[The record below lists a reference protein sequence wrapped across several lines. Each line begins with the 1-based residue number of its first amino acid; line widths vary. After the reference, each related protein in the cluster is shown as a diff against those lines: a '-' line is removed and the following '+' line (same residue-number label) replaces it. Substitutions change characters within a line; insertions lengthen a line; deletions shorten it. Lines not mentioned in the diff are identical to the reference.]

1 MVFGNRNS
9 RFNDASDRD
18 GFKPEKSG
26 NPNDQSNDQN
36 GKGFFLGRKSGDRPR
51 SPRNGPGG
59 SGFGW
64 LGRSLLFVA
73 IGLLIINFLGS
84 SLRQG
89 RAETVPYSQFLEQV
103 DNNQVERAVIAPEQI
118 RYALKS
124 SGAES
129 DAAEAA
135 DTPDV
140 QSQRAPLPLQTV
152 PVQNDQNLT
161 ELLRSHDVEFSV
173 IPPQDGGFWGFLINW
188 LLFPLVFL
196 GIWLFIL
203 RRSQGGGISGA
214 ASLGVGKSRARLY
227 AEGDTKTTFDDVAG
241 VEESKAEL
249 QEVVDFLKNST
260 KYTRLGAKIPKGVL
274 LIGPPGTGKTLLARA
289 VAGEANV
296 PFLSISGSEFIEL
309 FVGVGASRVRD
320 LFEQAKKKAPC
331 IVFIDELDALGKSR
345 GGQSPLAGGGMSEQ
359 EQTLNQLLSEMDG
372 FDANNGVVILAATN
386 RPEVL
391 DPALQR
397 PGRFDRQV
405 VVDRPDKPGRM
416 AILEV
421 HTPNVKL
428 SEDVELERL
437 AARTP
442 GFAGA
447 DLANLVNEAALLAA
461 RRGADEV
468 HMADF
473 NEAVERVVAGLK
485 KKSRVLSEGERK
497 TVAYHET
504 GHAIVGSLMPGAGIV
519 EKISIVPRGVG
530 ALGYT
535 LQLPEEDK
543 FLVGEDELRGRI
555 AILLAGRSAEEL
567 IFGKVSTGAGDD
579 IQKATDMAERF
590 VTVYGMSEKLGPI
603 AFERRQQ
610 QFIEGLSNPRRTV
623 SPQVMEAID
632 REVKELVDGAHHMAL
647 EILAQNRQVLE
658 ETAQALL
665 ETEVLESTV
674 LSERLNQVQAP
685 EQLKTWLDTGDFS
698 GGYSKSQPDHHVQ
711 LV

>member
-1 MVFGNRNS
+1 MAFSSHNQQRNHRFNNGSDRNGNREHHGS
-9 RFNDASDRD
+9 
-18 GFKPEKSG
+18 
-26 NPNDQSNDQN
+26 
-36 GKGFFLGRKSGDRPR
+36 GFFLGRNSGDRPSR
-51 SPRNGPGG
+51 ENDSPDGGGPGF
-59 SGFGW
+59 SW
-64 LGRSLLFVA
+64 LGRSLIFIAV
-73 IGLLIINFLGS
+73 GLLIFNGLGS
-84 SLRQG
+84 FFRQG
-89 RAETVPYSQFLEQV
+89 QSEMVPYSQFLEQV
-103 DNNQVERAVIAPEQI
+103 DESQVDQAVIAPDRI

-124 SGAES
+124 SPSGDDEGTGDGVGTAGNRE
-129 DAAEAA
+129 
-135 DTPDV
+135 TP
-140 QSQRAPLPLQTV
+140 LEYQTV
-152 PVQNDQNLT
+152 PLENDANLT
-161 ELLRSHDVEFSV
+161 ELLRSHNVEFSV
-173 IPPQDGGFWGFLINW
+173 VPSQDGGVLGFFLNW
-188 LLFPLVFL
+188 LLFPLLFL
-196 GIWLFIL
+196 GIWVFIL
-203 RRSQGGGISGA
+203 RRSQGGIGGA
-214 ASLGVGKSRARLY
+214 ASLGVGKSKARLY
-227 AEGDTKTTFDDVAG
+227 AEGDTQTTFEDVAG

-249 QEVVDFLKNST
+249 QEVVDFLKNSS

-296 PFLSISGSEFIEL
+296 AFLSISGSEFIEM

-320 LFEQAKKKAPC
+320 LFEQAKKQAPC

-345 GGQSPLAGGGMSEQ
+345 GGQSPFAGGGMSEQ
-359 EQTLNQLLSEMDG
+359 EQTLNQLLNEMDG
-372 FDANNGVVILAATN
+372 FTPNNGVVILAATN

-405 VVDRPDKPGRM
+405 VVDRPDKLGRK

-428 SEDVELERL
+428 AEDVDLGRL

-461 RRGADEV
+461 RRRGDEV

-473 NEAVERVVAGLK
+473 NEAVERVIAGLK
-485 KKSRVLSEGERK
+485 KKSRVLSDQERT

-567 IFGKVSTGAGDD
+567 VFGKVSTGAGDD

-590 VTVYGMSEKLGPI
+590 VTVYGMSDKLGPI
-603 AFERRQQ
+603 AFERQQQ
-610 QFIEGLSNPRRTV
+610 QFIEGISNPRRTV
-623 SPQVMEAID
+623 SPQVMETID
-632 REVKELVDGAHHMAL
+632 EEVKAIVDGAHHMAL
-647 EILAQNRQVLE
+647 EILSHNRQVLE
-658 ETAQALL
+658 DIVQELLDSEVLEAQAL
-665 ETEVLESTV
+665 T
-674 LSERLNQVQAP
+674 ERLNRVSPP
-685 EQLKTWLDTGDFS
+685 ESISDWLITGTLS
-698 GGYSKSQPDHHVQ
+698 EPREEQHVQ
-711 LV
+711 PV